1 MKQKDKQKATWAL
14 ISAGSAML
22 AGAIMDRALSRSFKS
37 YYSERSP
44 ADPTSRD
51 FSWMRAMAWTA
62 GTAALVGMTQRAA
75 LRGAAL
81 GWKKKTGKLPPRG

>member
-1 MKQKDKQKATWAL
+1 MKKTDKEKAAWAL

-22 AGAIMDRALSRSFKS
+22 AGAVVDRALSRSFNS
-37 YYSERSP
+37 YYSQRSP

-51 FSWMRAMAWTA
+51 FSWGRAMAWTA

-75 LRGAAL
+75 LRAAAV
-81 GWKKKTGKLPPRG
+81 GWKKKTGKLPPPA

>member
-1 MKQKDKQKATWAL
+1 MKRKDKQKATWAL

-22 AGAIMDRALSRSFKS
+22 AGAIVDRALSRSFKS

-51 FSWMRAMAWTA
+51 FSWMQAMAWTA
-62 GTAALVGMTQRAA
+62 GTAALVGITQRAA

-81 GWKKKTGKLPPRG
+81 GWKKRTGKLPPRG

>member
-1 MKQKDKQKATWAL
+1 MKKKDKQKASWAL

-22 AGAIMDRALSRSFKS
+22 AGAIVDRALSRSFKS

-44 ADPTSRD
+44 TDPTSRD

-62 GTAALVGMTQRAA
+62 GTAAIVGMTQRAA

>member
-1 MKQKDKQKATWAL
+1 MTKKDKQKTTWAL

-22 AGAIMDRALSRSFKS
+22 AGAVVDRALSRSFKS
-37 YYSERSP
+37 YYSDRSP

-62 GTAALVGMTQRAA
+62 GTAAVVGMTQRAA

-81 GWKKKTGKLPPRG
+81 GWKKKTGKLPPRR